1 MTHTYNCSRH
11 DSTGYSPYYLMFGK
25 HPRLPVDFIFRS
37 PTMNQPSKYS
47 KSNQVCLCTWCDQKM
62 EDQSES
68 EAEVGTMG
76 DSSEEM
82 LDRTLI
88 GTTDKEEEQMSTEEA
103 DMQSEETS
111 RGDGVLVTG
120 SGVFY

>member
-1 MTHTYNCSRH
+1 
-11 DSTGYSPYYLMFGK
+11 
-25 HPRLPVDFIFRS
+25 
-37 PTMNQPSKYS
+37 
-47 KSNQVCLCTWCDQKM
+47 M